1 MDGIAEAEIFRIPA
15 RSDACF
21 IAGRFWKPTMLAH
34 MTDDEWEIVLEVFQA
49 ARSRRGGQGRDDR
62 RFLEVLHYFTVHNI
76 T

>member
-1 MDGIAEAEIFRIPA
+1 VDGIAEAEIFRIPA
-15 RSDACF
+15 RSDAWF
-21 IAGRFWKPTMLAH
+21 IAGWFWKPTMLAH

-62 RFLEVLHYFTVHNI
+62 RLLEVLHYFTVHNI